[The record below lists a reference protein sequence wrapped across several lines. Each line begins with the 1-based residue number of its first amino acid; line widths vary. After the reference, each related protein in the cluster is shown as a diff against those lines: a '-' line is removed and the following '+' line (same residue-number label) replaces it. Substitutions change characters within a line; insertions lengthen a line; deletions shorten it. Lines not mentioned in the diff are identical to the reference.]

1 MAPMI
6 AVFFFF
12 CINIQAL
19 ICAAPSVSIEVDE
32 MTEGN
37 KRKVTTERSPSE
49 QGDGWAPKEKVE
61 SAIAALTAN
70 IREREMAPFSQRDG
84 LKSESRQP
92 VVKVFSLAATW
103 RNLVVRV
110 MSARSH
116 DFGNAA
122 VNSFYNREVTI
133 AILHNL
139 DM

>member
-1 MAPMI
+1 MAHYFI
-6 AVFFFF
+6 

-19 ICAAPSVSIEVDE
+19 VCAAPSVSIEVDE

-49 QGDGWAPKEKVE
+49 PGDGWAPKEKVE
-61 SAIAALTAN
+61 SAIAMLTAD
-70 IREREMAPFSQRDG
+70 IKERELSPFSQSGG
-84 LKSESRQP
+84 LKSESPQP

-116 DFGNAA
+116 DFGNAV
-122 VNSFYNREVTI
+122 VNSFYTQEVKI
-133 AILHNL
+133 AIIA
-139 DM
+139 